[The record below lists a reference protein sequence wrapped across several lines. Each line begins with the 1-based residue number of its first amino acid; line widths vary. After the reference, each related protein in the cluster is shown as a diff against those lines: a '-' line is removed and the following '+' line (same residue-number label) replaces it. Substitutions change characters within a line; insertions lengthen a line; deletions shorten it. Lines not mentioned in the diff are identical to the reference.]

1 MKKLNLLIF
10 LILIT
15 TLTSNISTQADV
27 KNSLENV
34 INKIKP
40 KIKNKNSYLKLENK
54 AVKKENS
61 LKDILEFSTQ
71 LKKSGELNYKGK
83 TYNFWVEKDDK
94 SIGGTERRVVSI
106 STTNDNTLQIQ
117 EQYFIAY
124 NHDESIDYFKLTD
137 VRGNKDT
144 WLITDYPVNY
154 ESWQAKEDTMKIK
167 KKIFSMVDGN
177 QKFDK
182 WLFGAYQSKNEKS
195 GLEEGWL
202 TWGTKIKHIESTL
215 SLSKR
220 TKKLYR
226 IAEKRF
232 EEASEVKK
240 LLINLEK
247 KYYASFAK

>member
-83 TYNFWVEKDDK
+83 TYNFWVEKDYK

-137 VRGNKDT
+137 VRDANKDT

-154 ESWQAKEDTMKIK
+154 EGWASERRYYEDKKENIQYGGWKPK
-167 KKIFSMVDGN
+167 NS
-177 QKFDK
+177 DK

-215 SLSKR
+215 SLSKKEQ
-220 TKKLYR
+220 KKLYK
-226 IAEKRF
+226 IADWE
-232 EEASEVKK
+232 
-240 LLINLEK
+240 
-247 KYYASFAK
+247 